1 MVKIITQNL
10 RNRRLGLQNRTD
22 YTLNEEI
29 ADRHVYLPRNAKFL
43 AWCIFLIF
51 FIENGTLGIFPRQFY
66 FVYRNV
72 RISDLLI
79 YAVIIYSFF
88 CIREYSGLFS
98 SKSLLIVKILLI
110 YYVFVFI
117 GSALVYDYNII
128 EFFFRMKFLWASFL
142 IFPYLLLFQRNAF
155 LYLIRIIFPFA
166 VLSNILYILSSFTG
180 TAYLPDINI
189 VKQTLP
195 GGFKIYRVYGG
206 TFYGEM
212 FFLGYIYFWITK
224 KFKPHQLIIVLI
236 FMLPHILAFGRGA
249 WIFFTFAISVIFLW
263 NTLKNKSLKMAL
275 KQIVMAVILFTAVLF
290 ILTQFFPQSSEL
302 TGAIESR
309 IQQGQ
314 EDYKY
319 KEGTYGTRV
328 QNTEALINLWLNS
341 NVLVGVG
348 MHPLWV
354 INPVTAEESIYYWGF
369 SDLRAAGVI
378 AAYGLIGFLIYVIT
392 QLYYGYI
399 SFKILRN
406 TIIKD
411 IYILFVLLFFCRIIY
426 FSFSINIFIF
436 TIYGLALDL
445 SFYIA
450 VIAFKYEQ
458 LRKN

>member
-66 FVYRNV
+66 FVYRNM

-98 SKSLLIVKILLI
+98 SKSLLIIKILLI

-142 IFPYLLLFQRNAF
+142 IFPYLLLFQRKAF

-206 TFYGEM
+206 TFFGDM

-236 FMLPHILAFGRGA
+236 FMLPHILAFGRSS
-249 WIFFTFAISVIFLW
+249 WIFFTFAICVIFLW
-263 NTLKNKSLKMAL
+263 NTLKNKSFKTAL
-275 KQIVMAVILFTAVLF
+275 KQIVMAVILFAVVLY

-302 TGAIESR
+302 TEAIGSR

-314 EDYKY
+314 EDYQY

-328 QNTEALINLWLNS
+328 ENTGALINLWLSS
-341 NVLVGVG
+341 NVLVGIG

-369 SDLRAAGVI
+369 SDLIGPGVL
-378 AAYGLIGFLIYVIT
+378 AAYGLIGLTLISLTQLIYGIT
-392 QLYYGYI
+392 T
-399 SFKILRN
+399 FKIIKN
-406 TIIKD
+406 AKIKD
-411 IYILFVLLFFCRIIY
+411 IYIFLIIIFLCRIIFVSLSY
-426 FSFSINIFIF
+426 NILIIGLWGPSI
-436 TIYGLALDL
+436 TISL
-445 SFYIA
+445 YIA
-450 VIAFKYEQ
+450 AVTYKYEHQ
-458 LRKN
+458 LD